1 MTLKEANV
9 DRLMA
14 SEKEVE
20 FDFQR
25 DMKQKKKGP
34 SSPTTVL
41 TMAGLFVCGV
51 TLMLSGLIVLIQVIL
66 MLSKK

>member
-1 MTLKEANV
+1 MILKEANV
-9 DRLMA
+9 DCLMA

-51 TLMLSGLIVLIQVIL
+51 TLMLSGLIVLIQVVSIFVE
-66 MLSKK
+66 K

>member
-1 MTLKEANV
+1 
-9 DRLMA
+9 MA
-14 SEKEVE
+14 DNNL

-25 DMKQKKKGP
+25 NVSQKKKGP

-51 TLMLSGLIVLIQVIL
+51 TLMLSGMIVLIQVCFFLDFFID
-66 MLSKK
+66 